1 MGRLA
6 PWLWVGVS
14 GVQAATMP
22 EGAWRLV
29 SASPGGGMLPGL
41 VHALGSEQ
49 AVNLDRVKPPP
60 CWCLLVARLAQ
71 VSPRGKQHKHP
82 GAERTARE
90 RPGRT
95 VGGGDTCPP
104 YPRGHAGGSVRI

>member
-41 VHALGSEQ
+41 VHALGREQ

-60 CWCLLVARLAQ
+60 CWCLLVARLAP
-71 VSPRGKQHKHP
+71 VSPRGTQHTHP

-104 YPRGHAGGSVRI
+104 SPRGHAGGSVRI